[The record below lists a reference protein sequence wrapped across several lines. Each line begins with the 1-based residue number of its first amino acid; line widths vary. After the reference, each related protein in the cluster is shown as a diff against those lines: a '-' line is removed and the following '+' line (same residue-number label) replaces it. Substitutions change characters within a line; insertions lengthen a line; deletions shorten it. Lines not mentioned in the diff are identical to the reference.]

1 MGLADMSEAEKL
13 RRFAEMLEA
22 KEAPGCI
29 VRGDRKGKSFT
40 DIDPKHRVCADTGGG
55 VRDGKPVPVGQ
66 KTLHGIGERAAR
78 NRERAHQ
85 TNLDNMRK
93 AIRQQ
98 GGQRKTSGGWKL
110 THSIPAELYY
120 GKIKETQDKNFWS
133 DKKNRDA
140 SGGKM
145 PE

>member
-1 MGLADMSEAEKL
+1 MGLADMTEEEKM

-40 DIDPKHRVCADTGGG
+40 DIAPQHRVCADTGGG
-55 VRDGKPVPVGQ
+55 VKNGREIPAGHA
-66 KTLHGIGERAAR
+66 TMYGIGKDGAEK
-78 NRERAHQ
+78 RERAHQ
-85 TNLDNMRK
+85 KNLDNMRK
-93 AIRQQ
+93 AITQQ
-98 GGQRKTSGGWKL
+98 GGQRKVDGGWKL
-110 THSIPAELYY
+110 THSIPAELYH
-120 GKIKETQDKNFWS
+120 GKIRESGDKNFWE
-133 DKKNRDA
+133 DKRNRDA